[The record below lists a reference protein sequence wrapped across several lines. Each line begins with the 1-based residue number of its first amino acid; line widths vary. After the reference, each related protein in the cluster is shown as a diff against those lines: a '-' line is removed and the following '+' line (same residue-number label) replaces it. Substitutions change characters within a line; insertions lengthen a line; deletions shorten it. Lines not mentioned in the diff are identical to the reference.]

1 MKLQKIFSF
10 SVIVASLVGAQ
21 EPSAFN
27 AGGVA
32 PQKTQSEM
40 MDERLFKL
48 SSQIKSIEESQEGL
62 RSVFEGQTQKVQE
75 LVNGLD
81 LLKGE
86 NAASIGE
93 VRTHVDSNFAL
104 QNENIEKI
112 KQSISALGALI
123 KKTNTQMQSE
133 IDGLKEQ
140 IASLQT
146 AQKSTAKVESKATK
160 KVENTESQNAEIAK
174 NVDNAIAEMTTTT
187 EVESKVANTKTD
199 IKAEIKTQ
207 EAPQNTIK
215 LLDSTSEVPIPV
227 VPLNTAESQTISQ
240 VTPDATINAQNI
252 TRATETEPLNVQ
264 DKATEQ
270 PKEIQQETP
279 QNTQESQSAIAKEN
293 PQEEKAKEKQETDK
307 KESKKSEAKT
317 DLTKIPL
324 ADVYKQGEE
333 FYKNK
338 SYAKADEYLQFAV
351 KGSYKP
357 ARGNYLLGE
366 IAFEEKRY
374 EDAIYYYKTSATRY
388 DKADYM
394 PRLMLNSAKSFNA
407 IKEKENAKRFLDTLI
422 SLYPKSNEAKEAK
435 NLLKSF

>member
-1 MKLQKIFSF
+1 MRLQKIFYLSI
-10 SVIVASLVGAQ
+10 IVASLVGAQ

-32 PQKTQSEM
+32 PQKTQSEII
-40 MDERLFKL
+40 DEKLFKF

-75 LVNGLD
+75 LMNGLD
-81 LLKGE
+81 VLKGE
-86 NAASIGE
+86 NAASINA

-104 QNENIEKI
+104 QNENIENI

-133 IDGLKEQ
+133 IDALKEQ
-140 IASLQT
+140 IAGLHIS
-146 AQKSTAKVESKATK
+146 QKSTTKVESKTAK
-160 KVENTESQNAEIAK
+160 KIENAESQNIEITK
-174 NVDNAIAEMTTTT
+174 EVDNAVAEMAAIETM
-187 EVESKVANTKTD
+187 EPKVADVAKETS
-199 IKAEIKTQ
+199 
-207 EAPQNTIK
+207 QNTIK
-215 LLDSTSEVPIPV
+215 PLDSKSAVETPVLAIP
-227 VPLNTAESQTISQ
+227 LTTTESQTISQ
-240 VTPDATINAQNI
+240 VTLDNTINAQNI
-252 TRATETEPLNVQ
+252 ARATGLESQEETS
-264 DKATEQ
+264 KTIEQ
-270 PKEIQQETP
+270 AQEIQQETL
-279 QNTQESQSAIAKEN
+279 QNTQESQTTTTKEES
-293 PQEEKAKEKQETDK
+293 QEETKTKEKQATDK
-307 KESKKSEAKT
+307 NDSEKLEAKV
-317 DLTKIPL
+317 DLKKIPL

-351 KGSYKP
+351 KGNYKP

-366 IAFEEKRY
+366 VAFEQKRY

-407 IKEKENAKRFLDTLI
+407 IKEKENAKRFLETLI

>member
-1 MKLQKIFSF
+1 MRLQKIFSL
-10 SVIVASLVGAQ
+10 SIIVASLVGAQ

-32 PQKTQSEM
+32 PQKTQSEII
-40 MDERLFKL
+40 DEKLFKF

-75 LVNGLD
+75 LMNGLD
-81 LLKGE
+81 VLKGE
-86 NAASIGE
+86 NAASINE

-133 IDGLKEQ
+133 IDALKEQ
-140 IASLQT
+140 IAGLRIS
-146 AQKSTAKVESKATK
+146 QKSTTKVESKTTK
-160 KVENTESQNAEIAK
+160 ENTESQNIEITK
-174 NVDNAIAEMTTTT
+174 EVDNAVAEMATIETMEPKVT
-187 EVESKVANTKTD
+187 EVTK
-199 IKAEIKTQ
+199 
-207 EAPQNTIK
+207 EASQNTIK
-215 LLDSTSEVPIPV
+215 LLDSKSAVETPVLAIP
-227 VPLNTAESQTISQ
+227 LTATESQTISQ
-240 VTPDATINAQNI
+240 VTLDNTINAQNI
-252 TRATETEPLNVQ
+252 ARATGLESPEEPSR
-264 DKATEQ
+264 TIEQ
-270 PKEIQQETP
+270 SQEIQQETL
-279 QNTQESQSAIAKEN
+279 QNTQESQTTTS
-293 PQEEKAKEKQETDK
+293 KEKSREETKAQEKQATDK
-307 KESKKSEAKT
+307 NDSEKLEAKV
-317 DLTKIPL
+317 DLKKIPL

-351 KGSYKP
+351 KGNYKP

-366 IAFEEKRY
+366 VAFEQKRY

-407 IKEKENAKRFLDTLI
+407 IKEKENAKRFLETLI

>member
-1 MKLQKIFSF
+1 MRLQKIFSL
-10 SVIVASLVGAQ
+10 SIIVASLVGAQ

-32 PQKTQSEM
+32 PQKTQSEII
-40 MDERLFKL
+40 DEKLFKF

-75 LVNGLD
+75 LMNGLD
-81 LLKGE
+81 VLKGE
-86 NAASIGE
+86 NAASINE

-133 IDGLKEQ
+133 IDALKEQ
-140 IASLQT
+140 IAGLHIS
-146 AQKSTAKVESKATK
+146 QKSTTKVESKTTK
-160 KVENTESQNAEIAK
+160 ENTESQNIEITK
-174 NVDNAIAEMTTTT
+174 EVDNAVAEMATIETMEPKVT
-187 EVESKVANTKTD
+187 EVTK
-199 IKAEIKTQ
+199 
-207 EAPQNTIK
+207 EASQNTIK
-215 LLDSTSEVPIPV
+215 LLDSKSAVETPVLAIP
-227 VPLNTAESQTISQ
+227 LTATESQTISQ
-240 VTPDATINAQNI
+240 VTLDNTINAQNI
-252 TRATETEPLNVQ
+252 TRATGLESPEEPSR
-264 DKATEQ
+264 TIEQ
-270 PKEIQQETP
+270 SQEIQQEAL
-279 QNTQESQSAIAKEN
+279 QNTQESQTATS
-293 PQEEKAKEKQETDK
+293 KEKSREETKTQEKQATDK
-307 KESKKSEAKT
+307 NDSEKLEAKV
-317 DLTKIPL
+317 DLKKIPL

-351 KGSYKP
+351 KGNYKP

-366 IAFEEKRY
+366 VAFEQKRY

-407 IKEKENAKRFLDTLI
+407 IKEKENAKRFLETLI

>member
-1 MKLQKIFSF
+1 M
-10 SVIVASLVGAQ
+10 
-21 EPSAFN
+21 
-27 AGGVA
+27 
-32 PQKTQSEM
+32 
-40 MDERLFKL
+40 
-48 SSQIKSIEESQEGL
+48 
-62 RSVFEGQTQKVQE
+62 QE

-146 AQKSTAKVESKATK
+146 AQKSATKVESKATK

-187 EVESKVANTKTD
+187 EVESKVTNKID
-199 IKAEIKTQ
+199 VKAEIKAQ

-240 VTPDATINAQNI
+240 VIPDATINAQNI
-252 TRATETEPLNVQ
+252 ARATETEPLNTQ

-338 SYAKADEYLQFAV
+338 SYGKADEYLQFAV

-422 SLYPKSNEAKEAK
+422 SLYPKSSEAKEAK

>member
-1 MKLQKIFSF
+1 MRLQKIFSL
-10 SVIVASLVGAQ
+10 SIIIASLVGAQ

-32 PQKTQSEM
+32 PQKTQSEII
-40 MDERLFKL
+40 DEKLFKF

-75 LVNGLD
+75 LMNGLD
-81 LLKGE
+81 VLKGE
-86 NAASIGE
+86 NAASINA

-133 IDGLKEQ
+133 IDALKEQ
-140 IASLQT
+140 IAGLHIS
-146 AQKSTAKVESKATK
+146 QKSTTKVESKTTK
-160 KVENTESQNAEIAK
+160 ENAESQNIEITK
-174 NVDNAIAEMTTTT
+174 EVDNAVAEMATI
-187 EVESKVANTKTD
+187 EAMEPKVAEVAK
-199 IKAEIKTQ
+199 
-207 EAPQNTIK
+207 EASQNTIK
-215 LLDSTSEVPIPV
+215 PLDSKSAVETPVLAIP
-227 VPLNTAESQTISQ
+227 LTATESQTISQ
-240 VTPDATINAQNI
+240 VTLDNTINAQNI
-252 TRATETEPLNVQ
+252 ARATGLESQEETS
-264 DKATEQ
+264 KTIEQ
-270 PKEIQQETP
+270 AQEIQQETL
-279 QNTQESQSAIAKEN
+279 QNTQESQTTTTKEES
-293 PQEEKAKEKQETDK
+293 QEETKTKEKQATDK
-307 KESKKSEAKT
+307 NDSEKLEAKV
-317 DLTKIPL
+317 DLKKIPL

-333 FYKNK
+333 F
-338 SYAKADEYLQFAV
+338 LQFAV
-351 KGSYKP
+351 KGNYKP

-366 IAFEEKRY
+366 VAFEQKRY

-407 IKEKENAKRFLDTLI
+407 IKEKENAKRFLETLI